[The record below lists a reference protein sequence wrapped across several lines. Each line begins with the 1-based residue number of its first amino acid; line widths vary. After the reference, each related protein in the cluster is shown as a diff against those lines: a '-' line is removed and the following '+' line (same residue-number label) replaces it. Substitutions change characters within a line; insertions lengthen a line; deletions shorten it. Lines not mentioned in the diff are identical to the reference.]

1 MSKFKQ
7 ALMIAAM
14 IFLSA
19 FVILSMVKNQIRE
32 ERQAQ
37 HYRQMDS
44 LLESTGLDY
53 IEYFDPFSETTD
65 MNIRLYAD
73 GEGYGIV
80 TACLALEEVTGGE
93 LLYSTMYPADT
104 GDETIRI
111 WYGICGTETE
121 PQFLLLLDEDNPRC
135 RDVDLVGNR
144 TAGQMDTK
152 GTVQKILTDL
162 SGLPDDGNQI
172 EVTLYT
178 AEVQEVEVKNG
189 FSFNNVIERT
199 GQEVYAAAQ
208 KIKET
213 REPYLSFTIDLNEA
227 LEQMDW

>member
-1 MSKFKQ
+1 MASSQ
-7 ALMIAAM
+7 PALPRRRSPAAKCC
-14 IFLSA
+14 A
-19 FVILSMVKNQIRE
+19 APCTRW
-32 ERQAQ
+32 
-37 HYRQMDS
+37 
-44 LLESTGLDY
+44 
-53 IEYFDPFSETTD
+53 
-65 MNIRLYAD
+65 
-73 GEGYGIV
+73 
-80 TACLALEEVTGGE
+80 
-93 LLYSTMYPADT
+93 DT
-104 GDETIRI
+104 GDETVQA
-111 WYGICGTETE
+111 WYGICGTEAE
-121 PQFLLLLDEDNPRC
+121 PQLLLLLDEDNPRC

-189 FSFNNVIERT
+189 FSFNNAIERT

>member
-93 LLYSTMYPADT
+93 VLRSAMYPVDT
-104 GDETIRI
+104 GDETVQA
-111 WYGICGTETE
+111 WYGICGTEAE
-121 PQFLLLLDEDNPRC
+121 PQLLLLLDEDNPDF
-135 RDVDLVGNR
+135 RDLDLVGNGNTGRMHTNGSLQR
-144 TAGQMDTK
+144 T
-152 GTVQKILTDL
+152 LTSL
-162 SGLPDDGNQI
+162 SKMLGGENRI
-172 EVTLYT
+172 KVILYT
-178 AEVQEVEVKNG
+178 AEVQETETETGFGLNDTIEKNAQ
-189 FSFNNVIERT
+189 NILEAMEQIE
-199 GQEVYAAAQ
+199 A
-208 KIKET
+208 T
-213 REPYLSFTIDLNEA
+213 RKPYLSFTIDLNEA
-227 LEQMDW
+227 LAQMDW

>member
-1 MSKFKQ
+1 MKKLKQ
-7 ALMIAAM
+7 GLLLAVLLLLGAYVTIPL
-14 IFLSA
+14 IKQQIGIWHSGKISDLFNSFGYNYLYDRS
-19 FVILSMVKNQIRE
+19 ILTDEGSVRIGLIRVDDGYCLVTVSLPSLWE
-32 ERQAQ
+32 EAVAQ
-37 HYRQMDS
+37 Y
-44 LLESTGLDY
+44 T
-53 IEYFDPFSETTD
+53 PV
-65 MNIRLYAD
+65 YA
-73 GEGYGIV
+73 
-80 TACLALEEVTGGE
+80 
-93 LLYSTMYPADT
+93 ADT
-104 GDETIRI
+104 DDETVRA
-111 WYGICGTETE
+111 WYGICGTEAE
-121 PQFLLLLDEDNPRC
+121 PQLLLLLDEDNPRC

-189 FSFNNVIERT
+189 FSFNNAIERT

>member
-7 ALMIAAM
+7 ALMISVM
-14 IFLSA
+14 VFLSA
-19 FVILSMVKNQIRE
+19 FVILSMVKDQMRQ
-32 ERQAQ
+32 ERQIQ
-37 HYRQMDS
+37 HYRQLDS

-53 IEYFDPFSETTD
+53 IEDFNPFAETTD
-65 MNIRLYAD
+65 MRIGLYAD

-80 TACLALEEVTGGE
+80 TACLAPEEITGGE
-93 LLYSTMYPADT
+93 MLRSAMYPVDT
-104 GDETIRI
+104 GDETVQA
-111 WYGICGTETE
+111 WYGICGTEAE
-121 PQFLLLLDEDNPRC
+121 PQLLLLLDEDNPRC

-189 FSFNNVIERT
+189 FSFNNAIERT

-213 REPYLSFTIDLNEA
+213 RKPYLSFTIDLNEA
-227 LEQMDW
+227 LEQMNW

>member
-7 ALMIAAM
+7 ALMISVM
-14 IFLSA
+14 VFLGA
-19 FVILSMVKNQIRE
+19 FVVLSLVKNQMRQ
-32 ERQAQ
+32 ERQIQ
-37 HYRQMDS
+37 HYRQLDS

-53 IEYFDPFSETTD
+53 IEDFNPFAETTD
-65 MNIRLYAD
+65 MRIGLYAD

-80 TACLALEEVTGGE
+80 TACLAPEEITGGE
-93 LLYSTMYPADT
+93 VLRSAMYPVDT
-104 GDETIRI
+104 GDETVQA
-111 WYGICGTETE
+111 WYGICGTEAE
-121 PQFLLLLDEDNPRC
+121 PQLLLLLDEDNPDF
-135 RDVDLVGNR
+135 RDLDLVGNGNTGRMHTNGSLQR
-144 TAGQMDTK
+144 T
-152 GTVQKILTDL
+152 LTSL
-162 SGLPDDGNQI
+162 SKMLGGENRI

-189 FSFNNVIERT
+189 FSFNNVIEWT

-213 REPYLSFTIDLNEA
+213 QEPYLSFTIDLNEA